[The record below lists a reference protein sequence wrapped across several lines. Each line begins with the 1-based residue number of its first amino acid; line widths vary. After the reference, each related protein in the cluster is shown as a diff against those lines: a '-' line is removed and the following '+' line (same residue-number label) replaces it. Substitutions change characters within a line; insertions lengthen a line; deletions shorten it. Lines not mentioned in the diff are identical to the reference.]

1 MKTIEHELYYEFRI
15 ADDVRMIY
23 TKKPFKLNLKELSN
37 DNLDFVPKAKKIKY
51 LKQLHTDIIYKVE
64 DDFMNFQ
71 EGDGF
76 ISSSLDVAL
85 VAYFADCLPIYF
97 YDSVK
102 KFIGLVHSGYKG
114 SFNLIVLKMLLMFE
128 KMGSSFKNLKIV
140 FGPYNRSCCYEVS
153 EIFLKE
159 VSNKFSKGLLN
170 TAFAIR
176 NGKMYFDNASF
187 NLNLLSNF
195 NLDIYNSKLCTHCL
209 KNLYSYRRLREGQS
223 YALIWRI

>member
-1 MKTIEHELYYEFRI
+1 MKTIDYELYYEFRI
-15 ADDVRMIY
+15 ADDVKMIY
-23 TKKPFKLNLKELSN
+23 TKKPFNLNLRELSN
-37 DNLDFVPKAKKIKY
+37 DNLSFVPKSKKIKY

-64 DDFMNFQ
+64 DDFINFQ
-71 EGDGF
+71 EGDGL

-102 KFIGLVHSGYKG
+102 KIIGLIHSGYKG
-114 SFNLIVLKMLLMFE
+114 SFSLIVLKMLFMFE
-128 KMGSSFKNLKIV
+128 KMGSTFKDLKIV

-170 TAFAIR
+170 TAFSIR
-176 NGKMYFDNASF
+176 NGKIYFDNASF
-187 NLNLLSNF
+187 NLNLISSF
-195 NLDIYNSKLCTHCL
+195 NLNIYNSKLCTYCL

>member
-1 MKTIEHELYYEFRI
+1 MKTIDHGLYYEFRV
-15 ADDVRMIY
+15 ADDVKMIY
-23 TKKPFKLNLKELSN
+23 TKKPFSINLRELSN
-37 DNLDFVPKAKKIKY
+37 DNLNFVPKSKKIKY

-64 DDFMNFQ
+64 DDFINFQ
-71 EGDGF
+71 EGDGL

-102 KFIGLVHSGYKG
+102 KFIGIIHSGYKG
-114 SFNLIVLKMLLMFE
+114 SFNLIILKMLFMFE
-128 KMGSSFKNLKIV
+128 KMGSTFEDLKIV

-159 VSNKFSKGLLN
+159 VSNKFSKNLLL
-170 TAFAIR
+170 TSFVKRDSKI
-176 NGKMYFDNASF
+176 YFDNANFNLGLLSSF
-187 NLNLLSNF
+187 NLN
-195 NLDIYNSKLCTHCL
+195 IYNSKLCTYCL
-209 KNLYSYRRLREGQS
+209 KNLYSYRRVREGQS